1 MFRLAL
7 RNLLRRP
14 VRLLLAAGGVA
25 VGVSVW
31 LLLMALGDGYR
42 AGLRTELDRAG
53 IQLMVVPLGCP
64 YDAAARVLKGR
75 SLETSL
81 PLEVLERVRSDPDVA
96 LAAPLLIASTP
107 REEELRTDLW
117 VGIDE
122 AGRALKPWWQAAGGA
137 EWFTSTNGVILGS
150 EAALIEMRSVGDRLH
165 SPELGQTFQ
174 VEGILRRSGTSDDSL
189 FFIPL
194 AQAQRLLGQQG
205 RLTAVAVR
213 LRDPARLREVMQRFQ
228 ELPGAQVVTMTE
240 MMGTFLRLLGT
251 VRSLT
256 VALTLAA
263 CGVGILG
270 VVNTLLAAVVE
281 RSQELRLLRALGASR
296 GQIIGLVIVEAL
308 LMTLVGLLVGLL
320 LSFPIGR
327 YLEPMLQPVLPLAPL
342 DHLLEWRLARVL
354 QCLGAGMIGAV
365 VAAMLPAL
373 YVGRLQP
380 AGALKPE

>member
-1 MFRLAL
+1 MFRFAL

-14 VRLLLAAGGVA
+14 VRLALATGGVT

-81 PLEVLERVRSDPDVA
+81 PSEVLGRVRSDPDVS
-96 LAAPLLIASTP
+96 LAAPLLIVSTP
-107 REEELRTDLW
+107 REDERRSDLW
-117 VGIDE
+117 VGLDDS
-122 AGRALKPWWQAAGGA
+122 GRVLRPWWTAAQGA
-137 EWFTSTNGVILGS
+137 GWFTSTNGVILGS

-165 SPELGQTFQ
+165 SPELGQTFR
-174 VEGILRRSGTSDDSL
+174 VDGILGRSGTSDDSQ

-194 AQAQRLLGQQG
+194 SAAQRLVGQEG

-256 VALTLAA
+256 IALTLAA
-263 CGVGILG
+263 CVVGILG
-270 VVNTLLAAVVE
+270 LLNTLLAAVVE
-281 RSQELRLLRALGASR
+281 RSHELRLLRALGASR
-296 GQIIGLVIVEAL
+296 GQVMGLVILEAV
-308 LMTLVGLLVGLL
+308 LMMWLGLL
-320 LSFPIGR
+320 LGGAMAFLMGR
-327 YLEPMLQPVLPLAPL
+327 VLEPMLQPLLPLAPM
-342 DHLLEWRLARVL
+342 DHLLDWRLVRLL
-354 QCLGAGMIGAV
+354 QCLLAGVVGAFLAATLPV
-365 VAAMLPAL
+365 V